1 MMIRF
6 FADLALFC
14 LLFFAPFFIW
24 LPLLVLF
31 LLWYPLYIEGL
42 LLALLYDLLFGAR
55 ETVLLGPLEAIF
67 HGLEAFSLAVVI
79 LIISL
84 FLHRRLYVR

>member
-1 MMIRF
+1 MMMRL
-6 FADLALFC
+6 FASL
-14 LLFFAPFFIW
+14 LLFGFLFFTPFFIW

-31 LLWYPLYIEGL
+31 LLWYPFYLEGV
-42 LLALLYDLLFGAR
+42 LLALLYDLLFGVR
-55 ETVLLGPLEAIF
+55 ETLLLGPFETIF
-67 HGLEAFSLAVVI
+67 RGLETFSLAVLV